1 MYEFWTIESDF
12 RSIELDSECLSY
24 IFKRFDGSV
33 QCKTLHY
40 NNQSKNYRAIL
51 KADGSII
58 CVFHEKS
65 DDLERFCT
73 RDFIFFTFLY
83 FFCSSGNP
91 LEINM
96 IFKKIKKV
104 C

>member
-40 NNQSKNYRAIL
+40 NNLSKKYRAML

-73 RDFIFFTFLY
+73 RDFIFFTF
-83 FFCSSGNP
+83 C
-91 LEINM
+91 
-96 IFKKIKKV
+96 IFSV
-104 C
+104 QAETL